1 MSEIELQRDGMAA
14 ADLRGLLWHHC
25 PRNVPCQG
33 NRGFPDLVI
42 AGPRGLLL
50 TELKSATG
58 ETSPDQD
65 LWAWTIQ
72 RGSRQCSS
80 AGYRL
85 WNPRHWEEAVIH
97 RELDTIA

>member
-1 MSEIELQRDGMAA
+1 MSEIELQRDVQVA

-33 NRGFPDLVI
+33 NRGFPDLIV
-42 AGPRGLLL
+42 AGPRGLLVA
-50 TELKSATG
+50 ELKSATG

-65 LWAWTIQ
+65 LWGWTIAKPAVPP
-72 RGSRQCSS
+72 R
-80 AGYRL
+80 YRL

-97 RELDTIA
+97 RELDAIA